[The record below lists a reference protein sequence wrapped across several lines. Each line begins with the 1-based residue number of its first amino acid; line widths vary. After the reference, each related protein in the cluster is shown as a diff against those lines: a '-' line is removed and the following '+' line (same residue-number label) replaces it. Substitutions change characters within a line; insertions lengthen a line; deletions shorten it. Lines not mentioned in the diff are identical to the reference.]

1 MIPVTDIEVGG
12 TWQLAPFTYISA
24 GYFFQCWWDLGQGEQ
39 ISGTNFGPLD
49 TANILGFDGL
59 FIRGEM
65 LF

>member
-12 TWQLAPFTYISA
+12 TWQMAPYTYVSI
-24 GYFFQCWWDLGQGEQ
+24 GYFFQGWWDLGQSET
-39 ISGTNFGPLD
+39 IPGTSFSALD